1 MKTIMYKK
9 MNRVPSQ
16 WTSCLLD
23 QTATW
28 SFSPYRYLKN
38 RNKKI
43 VFRYRRGRIEP
54 LIFIN
59 LILINKNSQLMLV
72 NQLPR
77 QISYF
82 REAKTK
88 VLLIIQNIDSI
99 VQLRKTSQLWHSK
112 TLTDLRNNRY
122 NIRAFLKV
130 HWVSMRLI

>member
-1 MKTIMYKK
+1 
-9 MNRVPSQ
+9 
-16 WTSCLLD
+16 
-23 QTATW
+23 
-28 SFSPYRYLKN
+28 
-38 RNKKI
+38 
-43 VFRYRRGRIEP
+43 
-54 LIFIN
+54 
-59 LILINKNSQLMLV
+59 MLV

-88 VLLIIQNIDSI
+88 ELLIIQNIDSI
-99 VQLRKTSQLWHSK
+99 VQLRKTSQLWPSK